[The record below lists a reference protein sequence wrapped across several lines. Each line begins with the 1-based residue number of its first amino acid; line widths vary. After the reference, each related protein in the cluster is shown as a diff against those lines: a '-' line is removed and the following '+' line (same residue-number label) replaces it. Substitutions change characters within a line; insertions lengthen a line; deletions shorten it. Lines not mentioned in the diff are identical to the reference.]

1 MGIRGRMVSLSLG
14 IAVPFALVGLAL
26 LWGLWQESR
35 GQLDESLETQSELA
49 AVAFERW
56 VDGQRQ
62 PLTVIADQ
70 MAAEPSAALSLA
82 DSLPFVVNSRPYWL
96 DIHLLDASDN
106 TLAVHPRGA
115 EPLRPEIVATL
126 RAEAARRKG
135 WAVATDWTRG
145 EGHPIIAIAARA
157 PDGSMAVAR
166 VEGEAVG
173 AIFSRIKFADKAV
186 VVVFDPQHRVLYRT
200 STDRTYF
207 GADRSNSP
215 LFVPLTEQQHAVVEA
230 ESPYDGVNRL
240 YGLVRVEATDC
251 VVAVGVPTATL
262 YRPARLRLSL
272 YLLFSLLAVLCAL
285 GAALLIARHTVVPVR
300 RLGEAAKRFGAG
312 ELAARADVRGGGEL
326 EELGAVFNDMAEEI
340 GQRTQRLEE
349 LDRLKSEFV
358 GGVSHE
364 LRTPLTTIKTLTR
377 VLQRGGESEEERR
390 EYLET
395 IAAEC
400 DRQIDLVLNLLD
412 LTRIEAGAY
421 RFTRSRVDV
430 AGVVED
436 ALMLEHHAAEARSHR
451 LGAELPAGLPP
462 VVADP
467 SALRR
472 VLCGLVE
479 NAIKYTPDGGRIT
492 LSAREGGDTVALS
505 VADTGRGIRAED
517 IPHVFEKFYRGRPAA
532 AGQEVGG
539 AEDDEAAGLEAPGVG
554 LGLYLAKTVVTQMG
568 GSVGVES
575 VAGHGSIFT
584 VHLPVWREESVTPEE
599 EGRHA
604 EAAARG

>member
-70 MAAEPSAALSLA
+70 MAAAPTASRSLA

-96 DIHLLDASDN
+96 DIHLLDPSDG
-106 TLAVHPRGA
+106 TLAAHPREA
-115 EPLRPEIVATL
+115 APLRPEIVGTL
-126 RAEAARRKG
+126 RAESARRKG
-135 WAVATDWTRG
+135 WAVVTDWTRG
-145 EGHPIIAIAARA
+145 EGHPIIAIAALA
-157 PDGSMAVAR
+157 PDGGMAVAR
-166 VEGEAVG
+166 VEGEAIG
-173 AIFSRIKFADKAV
+173 AIFSDIKFADKAV
-186 VVVFDPQHRVLYRT
+186 IVVFDPQHKVLYRT

-215 LFVPLTEQQHAVVEA
+215 LFVPLTDQKHAVVEA

-240 YGLVRVEATDC
+240 YGLVRVESTDC

-272 YLLFSLLAVLCAL
+272 YVLFSLLALLCAL
-285 GAALLIARHTVVPVR
+285 AAALFIARRTVVPVR

-312 ELAARADVRGGGEL
+312 DLGARADVRGGGEI
-326 EELGAVFNDMAEEI
+326 EKLGNVFNDMAEEI
-340 GQRTQRLEE
+340 EQRTLRLEE

-377 VLQRGGESEEERR
+377 LLQRGGESDEERR
-390 EYLET
+390 EYLDT

-430 AGVVED
+430 ARVVEE
-436 ALMLEHHAAEARSHR
+436 ALMVERHAAEARTHR
-451 LGAELPAGLPP
+451 LGSDIPPELPP

-479 NAIKYTPDGGRIT
+479 NAIKYTPDGGRVT
-492 LSAREGGDTVALS
+492 LSAREDGDGVALS
-505 VADTGRGIRAED
+505 VADNGRGIRAED

-532 AGQEVGG
+532 VTQDEGK
-539 AEDDEAAGLEAPGVG
+539 EDGAAGAEAPGVG
-554 LGLYLAKTVVTQMG
+554 LGLYLAKTIVTQMG
-568 GSVGVES
+568 GRLGVES

-584 VHLPVWREESVTPEE
+584 MHLPAWREEGVRADE
-599 EGRHA
+599 EGERRV